1 MTVRHIESM
10 IRMAEAHAKMHLR
23 EYVTDDDLNMGI
35 RVMLNSFI
43 STQKY
48 SVARELKKKFGIYL
62 TYKKD
67 SNDALLAILQSLVR
81 QVNANPQPGDVVQI
95 RAQTLE
101 ARARMMEITDVRP
114 FYNSPQFKSNGFT
127 KEGKTLIKTFGFQ

>member
-23 EYVTDDDLNMGI
+23 EFVTDDDLNMGI

-48 SVARELKKKFGIYL
+48 SVARELKKKFSIYL

-67 SNDALLAILQSLVR
+67 SNDALLAILQSLAR
-81 QVNANPQPGDVVQI
+81 QASATGPAAAGFVEI
-95 RAQTLE
+95 RKQTLE
-101 ARARMMEITDVRP
+101 ARAKVMEINDLRP
-114 FYNSPQFKSNGFT
+114 FFKSTQFLVNGFELRDN
-127 KEGKTLIKTFGFQ
+127 KIIKKI